1 MLLLH
6 ELVESC
12 LDITRRILTVPPSS
26 HHIATDLSLSLL
38 QNLYVK
44 CSSSLLL
51 SQHTLV
57 QNNSSVPVILVL
69 LENSPTNKLFLPKIS
84 VVRHHFHSVLEKA
97 IVDSIRVALFEIT
110 LKLPHSLLKIF
121 GRIQLKVKLP
131 SHTDLVYELIILRVR
146 LALPVQVDIVLLD
159 KPTEYSA

>member
-44 CSSSLLL
+44 CSSSLL

-84 VVRHHFHSVLEKA
+84 VVRHHFHGVLEKA

-121 GRIQLKVKLP
+121 GRIQLKVQLP